1 MPDQKIVIFARF
13 LNMEVFSTIPSI
25 RQYLKEFRNR
35 KFRTGFV
42 PTMGALHEGHLSL
55 LRKCSSNNDLSVVS
69 IYVNPTQFND
79 KNDLKNY
86 PRNLNLDIKLLE
98 KGGCHALFVPDDAEM
113 YPSEDRRQFNFG
125 IMSSIMEGKYRPGH
139 FNGVAQIVSKLFDAI
154 MPDRAYFG
162 QKDFQQL
169 AIIRKLTTVLNY
181 NIKIIGCPIVREP
194 DGLAMSSRNTLLS
207 AEQRM
212 AAPSIYS
219 TLLNVTKMIGESDIP
234 TISSYVE
241 NNINSNPFLTL
252 EYFQIVDT
260 QTLQPLTSINP
271 QKPCTACVAVY
282 AGKVR
287 LIDNIE
293 LIS

>member
-1 MPDQKIVIFARF
+1 
-13 LNMEVFSTIPSI
+13 
-25 RQYLKEFRNR
+25 
-35 KFRTGFV
+35 
-42 PTMGALHEGHLSL
+42 
-55 LRKCSSNNDLSVVS
+55 
-69 IYVNPTQFND
+69 
-79 KNDLKNY
+79 
-86 PRNLNLDIKLLE
+86 
-98 KGGCHALFVPDDAEM
+98 
-113 YPSEDRRQFNFG
+113 
-125 IMSSIMEGKYRPGH
+125 
-139 FNGVAQIVSKLFDAI
+139 

-194 DGLAMSSRNTLLS
+194 DGLAMSSRNALLS